1 MKHMTENE
9 LDELIKNSKKI
20 EDNKMIELENY
31 NFKYCNLSEKNISN
45 IRFVGCDF
53 SSAILN
59 RTDFDNC
66 VFMNVIFIGA
76 TLYNT
81 KFIKSKI
88 FSSSFHHVILDNSI
102 FTDTTIENT
111 NMSYSSAQSAKFTNC
126 CLFSTDFSS
135 SNLCDSKFINTSLRY
150 IQFGMSNLAFAIFNE
165 CPTVENIDFKL
176 SNLCGTVLDCFQNE
190 YVRGK
195 ILTENIIGYKASV
208 EGYIIV
214 LEIPAGAI
222 VFSINGIKCRTNK
235 AKVIDIYNPFVI
247 KTESKIKSKVTRAYS
262 MFDRRFSYYIGD
274 EFNIKD
280 FDLQYN
286 KECSSGIHF
295 YANEEKLIE
304 FMKENLYIYPS
315 SGYNFNTTL
324 VFSN

>member
-9 LDELIKNSKKI
+9 LVELITKSKKK

-31 NFKYCNLSEKNISN
+31 DFKYCNLSEMNFSN

-66 VFMNVIFIGA
+66 VFVNVIFEGA
-76 TLYNT
+76 ILCNT

-88 FSSSFHHVILDNSI
+88 FSSSFHSANLNHII
-102 FTDTTIENT
+102 FTNTTIENT
-111 NMSYSSAQSAKFTNC
+111 NMSYSNAYSAKFKNC
-126 CLFSTDFSS
+126 NLFSINFSS
-135 SNLCDSKFINTSLRY
+135 STLCDSKFINTSLHY
-150 IQFGMSNLAFAIFNE
+150 INFTISNLAFVIFYQ
-165 CPTVENIDFKL
+165 CLTKNIDFKM
-176 SNLCGTVLDCFQNE
+176 SNLYGTNIDYFQNE
-190 YVRGK
+190 YIKGK
-195 ILTENIIGYKASV
+195 ILTENIIGYKVSV

-222 VFSINGIKCRTNK
+222 VFSINGSKYRTNK
-235 AKVIDIYNPFVI
+235 AKVIDIYNPFVR
-247 KTESKIKSKVTRAYS
+247 EAESKVTRAYS
-262 MFDRRFSYYIGD
+262 MFNKHFSYYIGD

-295 YANEEKLIE
+295 YADEEKLME
-304 FMKENLYIYPS
+304 FMREKFS
-315 SGYNFNTTL
+315 SYKYTRIFNGG
-324 VFSN
+324 NND